1 MVGDVRTALVCLD
14 ALVTDMVKSV
24 VSWGLGTPVILKFHG
39 QVVVF
44 ADELVDL

>member
-1 MVGDVRTALVCLD
+1 MVGDVGTALVCLD